1 MFHLKN
7 STILLSTLIFTITDD
22 KVFIKALTAA
32 VVAGVGVMAII
43 ICIVIKKTCKLI
55 YLHHI
60 LSVEKS
66 LLLCEISFTNKR
78 KYRHGNYIQI
88 KT

>member
-22 KVFIKALTAA
+22 KVLIIALA
-32 VVAGVGVMAII
+32 VVTVVVAVFELVAII
-43 ICIVIKKTCKLI
+43 ICIVTKKTCKLI

-60 LSVEKS
+60 LSVDRS
-66 LLLCEISFTNKR
+66 LLLCDISFTN
-78 KYRHGNYIQI
+78 I
-88 KT
+88 